1 MPTTGA
7 STAARITAIESALTA
22 STSIADVLAANG
34 RNSHFARR
42 EEVLTILTALRQ
54 SPKIAVGKLDGDFR
68 NLPDNWSSAQVT
80 DQIFSDPQP
89 VGAMMETLMRPTGE
103 WSRREKARARRAVIS

>member
-1 MPTTGA
+1 METNPEKIIANILDDMAEIGDW
-7 STAARITAIESALTA
+7 
-22 STSIADVLAANG
+22 TSIADALAANG

-42 EEVLTILTALRQ
+42 EEVLTILTALKQ
-54 SPKIAVGKLDGDFR
+54 SPEIAVGRLAGDFR
-68 NLPDNWSSAQVT
+68 DLPDNWSPAQVT

-103 WSRREKARARRAVIS
+103 WPENENGSKEVAQ